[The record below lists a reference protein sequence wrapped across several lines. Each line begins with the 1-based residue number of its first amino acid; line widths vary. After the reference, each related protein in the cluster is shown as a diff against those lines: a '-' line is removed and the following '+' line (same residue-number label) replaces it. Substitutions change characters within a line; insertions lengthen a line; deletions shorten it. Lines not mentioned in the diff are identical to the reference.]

1 MKKFAFVL
9 FTVWATQLI
18 MAQTP
23 NEKYVGFMKKSL
35 ALLDSARGPADWQA
49 AANNFERIAN
59 NEKTEWL
66 PAYYAAYAMVMKA
79 YAVENVKDID
89 PACEK
94 ADAMIALAESL
105 APNHSEITTLKA
117 MVLTAKMRADG
128 GRGMTMGPQA
138 TQYCQQ
144 ALQQQPL
151 GNPRAFMQM
160 AQMLYYTP
168 AAFGGGKDAGIG
180 MLGKSVAAYDSFKP
194 ESELHPN
201 WGKGYSVKL
210 LEQWKSGK

>member
-1 MKKFAFVL
+1 MKKLTMTLLAFVACL
-9 FTVWATQLI
+9 YAV
-18 MAQTP
+18 AQAP
-23 NEKYVGFMKKSL
+23 NEKYIGFMKKNIS
-35 ALLDSARGPADWQA
+35 LLDSAGTVADWQT

-66 PAYYAAYAMVMKA
+66 PAYYAAYALIMKA
-79 YAVENVKDID
+79 YQLENIKEID
-89 PACEK
+89 PACDK
-94 ADAMIALAESL
+94 ADAMIAQAESIS
-105 APNHSEITTLKA
+105 PKNSEITSLKA
-117 MVLTAKMRADG
+117 MVLMARMRVDG

-138 TQYCQQ
+138 TQFCQQ

-201 WGKGYSVKL
+201 WGKGYSVML